1 MRKSTY
7 LLLAMTVFVVLFVS
21 ACGSAAPATQAAPP
35 PAEVVP
41 TQAPAEVVAPTAACS
56 HCPDFCPCLSGNYLL
71 CRA

>member
-1 MRKSTY
+1 MKKTTY

-41 TQAPAEVVAPTAACS
+41 TQAPQKLLTTQPACRT
-56 HCPDFCPCLSGNYLL
+56 CPDLCPCLSGSHLM